1 MYEKPKVCMR
11 IRVPEQP
18 IVRMRCQTD
27 RIRARFSVKA
37 GGKEPP
43 KYDGTYTVTPS
54 AETQILDTR
63 GKLMQEQVVIG
74 PIPQN
79 YGLITYNGNIITVS

>member
-11 IRVPEQP
+11 IRVPEHP
-18 IVRMRCQTD
+18 AVRMRCRTEE
-27 RIRARFSVKA
+27 IRACFSVKA

-43 KYDGTYTVTPS
+43 KYDGAYTVTPS
-54 AETQILDTR
+54 AETQTLNTR
-63 GKLMQEQVVIG
+63 GKLMEEQVVIR

-79 YGLITYNGNIITVS
+79 YGLITYNGNVITVS